1 MVHPDNISSKLASL
15 VDVSASID
23 KVVANVVDV
32 GGEFISKHDFD
43 DRESMLTWICR
54 NTVNL
59 GFGVVIG
66 RSDNGTARRNPFVT
80 MLCERNGK
88 YNPPLKKFK
97 KDDTGT
103 RKCECPFK
111 IRCYMLASKKWR
123 ISVIFGLHNHELC
136 AKLQGHP
143 MACGLNPIKK
153 ASIKD
158 MSLNFVQPK
167 NIPAT
172 LKRKEPDNI
181 SNIGQVYNQRYRNN
195 KAIRGDTNEMQQLLK
210 MLDDNK
216 YVSRYKNCDDE
227 VIV

>member
-1 MVHPDNISSKLASL
+1 MVVKALSFFSAAMTPPPSSVAHHRRVHPDNILNKLASL

-23 KVVANVVDV
+23 EVVANVVDV
-32 GGEFISKHDFD
+32 GGDFISKHDFD
-43 DRESMLTWICR
+43 DRESMLTWIR
-54 NTVNL
+54 RKAVNL

-80 MLCERNGK
+80 MLCERSGK

-97 KDDTGT
+97 KDDMST

-123 ISVIFGLHNHELC
+123 SSIIYGLHNHELC

-143 MACGLNPIKK
+143 IACRLNPVEN

-167 NIPAT
+167 NILAT

-181 SNIGQVYNQRYRNN
+181 SNIRQVYIQ
-195 KAIRGDTNEMQQLLK
+195 
-210 MLDDNK
+210 
-216 YVSRYKNCDDE
+216 
-227 VIV
+227 